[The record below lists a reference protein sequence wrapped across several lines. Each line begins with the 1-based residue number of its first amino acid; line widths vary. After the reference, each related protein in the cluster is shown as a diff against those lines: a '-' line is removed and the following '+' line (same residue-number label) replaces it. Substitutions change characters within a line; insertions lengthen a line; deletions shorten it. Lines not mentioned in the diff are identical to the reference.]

1 MSLNIRD
8 QISLDIQR
16 LTLHVP
22 SVGGTSLILDLGIK
36 ILYASRCGQNNN
48 DKY

>member
-8 QISLDIQR
+8 QTSLAVQW

-22 SVGGTSLILDLGIK
+22 SAGSTSLILGLGIK

-48 DKY
+48 NKY